1 MGLDLPSGGHLT
13 HGYQTSKRNVSAT
26 SIYFESLPYQVDGN
40 TGLIDYDEM
49 GKLVKLFKPKLLIA
63 GGSAYPRDWDYQRM
77 RQIADMSSAYLMVD
91 MSHISGICAARL
103 CNDPFEYADVVT
115 TTTHKTLRGPRAGM
129 IFARKPLM
137 EKINHAVFPSL
148 QGGPHNNQIAAV
160 AVALKEANSI
170 EFVDY
175 IKQVLAN
182 AKALSEEL
190 KNYGYD
196 IITNGTD
203 NHLLLWTL
211 RNSPCLNGAVVEK
224 FMEYCDISVNK
235 NSIRGDKS
243 AINPSGIRLGTPAVT
258 TRGMK
263 QDDMKVIARLLHGV
277 VYSAGNLG
285 KLYPDLSKCLKPQYV
300 EILLAQHPNYKETL
314 DGLKQ
319 EVREYSSK
327 FAMPGDL

>member
-1 MGLDLPSGGHLT
+1 M
-13 HGYQTSKRNVSAT
+13 
-26 SIYFESLPYQVDGN
+26 
-40 TGLIDYDEM
+40 
-49 GKLVKLFKPKLLIA
+49 
-63 GGSAYPRDWDYQRM
+63 
-77 RQIADMSSAYLMVD
+77 
-91 MSHISGICAARL
+91 
-103 CNDPFEYADVVT
+103 
-115 TTTHKTLRGPRAGM
+115 
-129 IFARKPLM
+129 
-137 EKINHAVFPSL
+137 

-235 NSIRGDKS
+235 NSIREDKS

-285 KLYPDLSKCLKPQYV
+285 KLYPDLSKCLKPQNV